1 MTQLIADKIRARL
14 DLKIPTVDVHTGFRT
29 LEVINSA
36 TGIGKMS
43 RLAKDEHPIT
53 VSISDHDEQLIREG
67 THELCDKT
75 KLKELFGESTAN
87 ELWRRLEAKQDHC
100 QNLPERNP
108 IVIDFSTEVRDKLDI
123 DPTER
128 MNILNAFG
136 VGNPFDTHLKRMQ
149 IQTWRMLILGQ
160 QPDPNDPKPI
170 GWSLDNLH
178 QGWVAINMF
187 FAVNSNAELDSI
199 YSVGTEAINQLV
211 KEGLDPKIRIEVLHG
226 GDGVKLTGRQAT
238 QFVNSKTKHNWQDGY
253 RTIFIHYHIGTLSVN
268 HKYGSMSICV
278 VQPDSNIEYTE
289 HAMKR
294 PKTRGT
300 DLNTDSMKT
309 KYTTVII
316 CENDKPA
323 KKMAVVDSMTK
334 NVTGKPSKQDPE
346 YWNKQKIT
354 IFAGSTST
362 VLTGDKLKSWS
373 NDPEAKVE
381 VLQEKGL
388 QNTIDPD
395 AYSDEVFDMLNETE
409 CKGKSK
415 TSIKKAKLRK
425 SNRNGSAGK
434 KSKGFFEAN
443 VRAITE
449 SLIRWSPAIRF
460 QAEKIS
466 SNSNMKLSECIDVI
480 DYSMI
485 YTDMLKFDRSVVS
498 TVAKQIDSLVEM
510 FDE

>member
-1 MTQLIADKIRARL
+1 MTQSVADKIRARL

-36 TGIGKMS
+36 TGIGKMAS
-43 RLAKDEHPIT
+43 LAKDEHPIT

-67 THELCDKT
+67 THELCNKT
-75 KLKELFGESTAN
+75 KLQQLFGESTAD
-87 ELWRRLEAKQDHC
+87 ELIRRLESKQDHC

-108 IVIDFSTEVRDKLDI
+108 IFINFSSEVKDKLDT
-123 DPTER
+123 DPTVR

-136 VGNPFDTHLKRMQ
+136 VGNQHDTHLKKIQ
-149 IQTWRMLILGQ
+149 QQTWRMLILGQ
-160 QPDPNDPKPI
+160 QPDPNDPKPV

-187 FAVNSNAELDSI
+187 FTVQNNAELDSI
-199 YSVGTEAINQLV
+199 GDRLDETINQLV
-211 KEGLDPKIRIEVLHG
+211 KEGLDPKIRVEVLHG
-226 GDGVKLTGRQAT
+226 GENVKLTGRQAT
-238 QFVNSKTKHNWQDGY
+238 HFVNSKTKHNWQDGY

-294 PKTRGT
+294 PKTRGI
-300 DLNTDSMKT
+300 DLNTDSNKT

-316 CENDKPA
+316 CEDDKPA
-323 KKMAVVDSMTK
+323 KKIAVVDAMTK
-334 NVTGKPSKQDPE
+334 TVTGKPSKQDPE

-354 IFAGSTST
+354 IFADSEST

-373 NDPEAKVE
+373 NDAEAKVE

-388 QNTIDPD
+388 QNTIDPN
-395 AYSDEVFDMLNETE
+395 AYSGEVFDILNKTE
-409 CKGKSK
+409 CKSKPK
-415 TSIKKAKLRK
+415 TSVKKAKLRK
-425 SNRNGSAGK
+425 SNRNGSGGK
-434 KSKGFFEAN
+434 TSKGFFEAN

-466 SNSNMKLSECIDVI
+466 SNSNMKLSECLDVI

-485 YTDMLKFDRSVVS
+485 YTDMLKFDKAVVS